1 MISPACL
8 DMLYV
13 DKIYL
18 RHPHVIIFNCA
29 TFLFLHWIDPIL
41 IIFTKDVQCTSSSC
55 LSYLYGQ
62 TTNSKTD
69 ISGIITISS
78 IDFRATRFTLYTLIN
93 NGAPRTHI
101 CSVWNSA
108 IIIIDTVIKYSLTVH
123 YNQMAK
129 QYNQEV
135 EQY

>member
-18 RHPHVIIFNCA
+18 RHSHVIIFNCA

-55 LSYLYGQ
+55 LPYLYGQ
-62 TTNSKTD
+62 TTNSKTG

-78 IDFRATRFTLYTLIN
+78 IDFRATRFTLYTLIIN

-101 CSVWNSA
+101 CSVWNFA
-108 IIIIDTVIKYSLTVH
+108 IIIDTVIKYSLIVH